1 MFSKIK
7 KVTINTEPRWT
18 ASAYTAGVITKE
30 DVNDLILGRR
40 KQIVVDKKEV
50 SGRDLMELVY
60 VDEDGAMPI
69 PADVATDE
77 DKKDLDEAVWYSTQ
91 AKVVEDKRASKAF
104 LECYKA
110 LEAGKPIGGSESED
124 KEEVVVKKKDTKPA
138 PKKQE
143 KAKEPKEPMTKADQ
157 INVEAALGVS
167 VKEFKKLNSDTQIAV
182 VTALQNKADACSK
195 KATEFAKLVK
205 KASIRGAKADA
216 KVEQLYKQLKKLVS
230 KDQHPLVEKLRES
243 GADPVQAAETFFDIT
258 LEEPSK
264 PSGKDNRKGKKPKSG
279 KKESAP
285 VEEPKPT
292 EAEGSEPSQQP
303 ILGAV
308 LIAYLRKG
316 GMSDDDID
324 AMKEIINVHE
334 KYDLGEIVAIVKE
347 LGYDDDSKVM
357 QSLRQ

>member
-1 MFSKIK
+1 MAFGIGKVK
-7 KVTINTEPRWT
+7 KVTVNTEPRWT
-18 ASAYTAGVITKE
+18 ASAYVAGVLTKE
-30 DVNDLILGRR
+30 DINDLIDG
-40 KQIVVDKKEV
+40 KTITVDKKELPN
-50 SGRDLMELVY
+50 RQLMELVY
-60 VDEDGAMPI
+60 IGEDGETPI
-69 PADVATDE
+69 PVDVATDE

-91 AKVVEDKRASKAF
+91 AKVVEDKKTSKAF
-104 LECYKA
+104 LECYRA
-110 LEAGKPIGGSESED
+110 LEAGEPIGGSESED

-143 KAKEPKEPMTKADQ
+143 KTKEPKEPTTKADQ

-195 KATEFAKLVK
+195 KATEFAKLIK

-216 KVEQLYKQLKKLVS
+216 KVEQLYKQLKRLVS
-230 KDQHPLVEKLRES
+230 KDQYPLVEKLRES
-243 GADPVQAAETFFDIT
+243 GADPIQVAETFFDIT

-292 EAEGSEPSQQP
+292 EAEGSEPSRQP
-303 ILGAV
+303 IHGAV

-316 GMSDDDID
+316 GMSDDDLIT
-324 AMKEIINVHE
+324 MREIIDVHE
-334 KYDLGEIVAIVKE
+334 KYDLGEIVDIVRE
-347 LGYDDDSKVM
+347 LGYGDDSEVM
-357 QSLRQ
+357 QALQ